1 MSAGIVTTDHW
12 IVHPGGRQFARQWR
26 ADGAGSGGATIVLL
40 HDSLGCVELWRDFPA
55 LLAAATRRR
64 VVAYDRLGFGRSD
77 ARAGRPSKDFV
88 AEEASA
94 IFPTVRDRLAI
105 GRFVVAGHS
114 VGGGMAVEIA
124 AQACVD
130 CEALVTMSAQAFVED
145 RTIAGL
151 RVAQKQFEDPR
162 QVERLAKYHGGKASW
177 ALDAWLG
184 QWLDPAFASWSLDA
198 ALPRVAC
205 PVLAIHGE
213 QDEYGSAA
221 HPRRIVD
228 GVAGPARLEMLP
240 GVGHV
245 PYREQPDLVLR
256 LMADFLALAAPAAA
270 GADVQP
276 PRANS
281 G

>member
-1 MSAGIVTTDHW
+1 MSVIVSTDHW
-12 IVHPGGRQFARQWR
+12 VVHPCGRLFARQWQP
-26 ADGAGSGGATIVLL
+26 DGLGAAAAPIVLL

-55 LLAAATRRR
+55 LLAAATGRR
-64 VVAYDRLGFGRSD
+64 VIAYDRLGFGRSD
-77 ARAGRPSKDFV
+77 ARVGRPSRDFV
-88 AEEASA
+88 AEEAA
-94 IFPTVRDRLAI
+94 TVLAALREQLGI
-105 GRFVVAGHS
+105 VRFVVVGHS

-124 AQACVD
+124 AQASGD
-130 CEALVTMSAQAFVED
+130 CEALVTMAAQAFVED

-151 RVAQKQFEDPR
+151 RVAQEQFEGPG
-162 QVERLAKYHGGKASW
+162 QVERLAKYHGGKAPW

-184 QWLDPAFASWSLDA
+184 QWLDPAFASWSLA
-198 ALPRVAC
+198 EALPRVTC

-245 PYREQPDLVLR
+245 PYREQPGLVVR
-256 LMADFLALAAPAAA
+256 LISDFLASVP
-270 GADVQP
+270 
-276 PRANS
+276 
-281 G
+281 

>member
-1 MSAGIVTTDHW
+1 MTAGIVTTDHW
-12 IVHPGGRQFARQWR
+12 IVHPRGRLFARQWCPEG
-26 ADGAGSGGATIVLL
+26 ADAAGAPVVLL

-55 LLAAATRRR
+55 LLATATRRR
-64 VVAYDRLGFGRSD
+64 VVAYDRLGFGRAD
-77 ARAGRPSKDFV
+77 ARTGRPSKDFI
-88 AEEASA
+88 AEEAVA
-94 IFPTVRDRLAI
+94 FFPTLREQLDI
-105 GRFVVAGHS
+105 GRFAVVGHS

-124 AQACVD
+124 AHAGAD

-151 RVAQKQFEDPR
+151 RVAQAQFEDPR
-162 QVERLAKYHGGKASW
+162 QVERLAKYHGSQASW

-184 QWLDPAFASWSLDA
+184 QWLDPAFATWSLAA

-205 PVLAIHGE
+205 PVLAIHGA

-221 HPRRIVD
+221 HPKRIVD
-228 GVAGPARLEMLP
+228 GVSGPASLEMLP

-245 PYREQPDLVLR
+245 PYREQPDLVVR
-256 LMADFLALAAPAAA
+256 LIADFLVAT
-270 GADVQP
+270 GRADVQP

>member
-1 MSAGIVTTDHW
+1 MTAGIVTTDHW
-12 IVHPGGRQFARQWR
+12 IVHPRGRLFARQWR
-26 ADGAGSGGATIVLL
+26 ADGAGSMGATIVLL

-55 LLAAATRRR
+55 LLATATRRR

-77 ARAGRPSKDFV
+77 ARTGRPSKDFI
-88 AEEASA
+88 AEEAVA
-94 IFPTVRDRLAI
+94 IFPTLREQLDI
-105 GRFVVAGHS
+105 DRFVVVGHS

-124 AQACVD
+124 VDAPAD

-151 RVAQKQFEDPR
+151 RVAQAQFEDPR
-162 QVERLAKYHGGKASW
+162 QVERLARYHGSKASW

-198 ALPRVAC
+198 TLPRVAC

-221 HPRRIVD
+221 HPGRIVD

-245 PYREQPDLVLR
+245 PYREQPERVVQLI
-256 LMADFLALAAPAAA
+256 ADFLATAARAEAR
-270 GADVQP
+270 ADVQP

>member
-1 MSAGIVTTDHW
+1 MSAPIATDHW
-12 IVHPGGRQFARQWR
+12 IVLPAGRLFARQWQPEVAAPRR
-26 ADGAGSGGATIVLL
+26 APIALM

-55 LLAAATRRR
+55 QLAAATGRR
-64 VVAYDRLGFGRSD
+64 VVACDRLGFGRSG
-77 ARAGRPSKDFV
+77 ARTGRPARDFV
-88 AEEASA
+88 AEEAVTTLPA
-94 IFPTVRDRLAI
+94 LREQMDI
-105 GRFVVAGHS
+105 GRFVIAGHS

-124 AQACVD
+124 ARASAD

-145 RTIAGL
+145 RTLAGL
-151 RVAQKQFEDPR
+151 RVAQRQFADSA
-162 QVERLAKYHGGKASW
+162 QVERLARYHGDKAAW

-184 QWLDPAFASWSLDA
+184 QWLDPAFATWTLDD
-198 ALPRVAC
+198 ALPRVTC

-245 PYREQPDLVLR
+245 PWREQPALVVR
-256 LMADFLALAAPAAA
+256 LIADFLAAVP
-270 GADVQP
+270 
-276 PRANS
+276 
-281 G
+281 

>member
-1 MSAGIVTTDHW
+1 MSAKIVTTDHW
-12 IVHPGGRQFARQWR
+12 IVHPSGRLFARQWQP
-26 ADGAGSGGATIVLL
+26 DGVGSAVAPIVLL
-40 HDSLGCVELWRDFPA
+40 HDSLGCVEIWRDFPA
-55 LLAAATRRR
+55 LLAAATGRR

-77 ARAGRPSKDFV
+77 ARVGRPSRDFV
-88 AEEASA
+88 ADEAA
-94 IFPTVRDRLAI
+94 TILPALREQLGIV
-105 GRFVVAGHS
+105 RFVVVGHS

-124 AQACVD
+124 AQALGD
-130 CEALVTMSAQAFVED
+130 CEALVTMAAQAFVED

-151 RVAQKQFEDPR
+151 RVAREQFEDPG
-162 QVERLAKYHGGKASW
+162 QVERLARYHGGKAPW

-184 QWLDPAFASWSLDA
+184 QWLDPAFASWSLA
-198 ALPRVAC
+198 EALPRVTC

-245 PYREQPDLVLR
+245 PYREQPGLVVR
-256 LMADFLALAAPAAA
+256 LVSDFLAGVP
-270 GADVQP
+270 
-276 PRANS
+276 
-281 G
+281 